1 MSQFDKMNRIEK
13 RISRSLSLQIYYA
26 WDMSQ
31 THPRELLDHLKYL
44 LDDKEINDNF
54 YINGSPIDNDQAIL
68 NNNIVDYAYKL
79 IEATINNSDE
89 IDKFI
94 TKKLKNWDLKRIAL
108 IDKLILRL
116 SLTEMFFFDEIPNKV
131 SIVEGVEIAKIYGNT
146 ESSAFVNGVLD
157 SLYNDLEDNKIK
169 I

>member
-1 MSQFDKMNRIEK
+1 MATSFSENQLNYARKKFYGKIYVTKVN
-13 RISRSLSLQIYYA
+13 LS
-26 WDMSQ
+26 
-31 THPRELLDHLKYL
+31 
-44 LDDKEINDNF
+44 F
-54 YINGSPIDNDQAIL
+54 
-68 NNNIVDYAYKL
+68 
-79 IEATINNSDE
+79 
-89 IDKFI
+89 
-94 TKKLKNWDLKRIAL
+94 

>member
-26 WDMSQ
+26 WEMSQ
-31 THPRELLDHLKYL
+31 THPKELLGHMKYL

-54 YINGSPIDNDQAIL
+54 FINGSPIDNDEAIL